1 MADLPLPPTS
11 LEVAFLEVAS
21 LEVASLEVHGFT
33 QSRLTTLSSHLSS
46 PSAARRIAALGTLAS
61 GASNHLWY
69 HDNISTATFLAL
81 PQLVAVAG
89 EDGEA
94 AELAY
99 EFLVL
104 CGLAALPAGLLP
116 LLVESIRDS
125 PDNTR
130 AYEVLLL
137 PEVVPEDPE
146 LLSILVGAL
155 PEMRFD
161 KTQGHFSLHS
171 RGESSFDCKLL
182 CVLIARDPRAAYGSG
197 DLPASLAAAVEEA
210 RGSERRRPH
219 VLSIMTAVVRDAQ
232 NLADLLAS
240 PPILG
245 FVTSLFRT
253 PELNSSNAYW
263 RYYYNWGEHPM
274 RAAFNALLVPVEA
287 QQVGSRTNLADLAAP
302 GGYLR
307 QERVVK
313 GWLRRDPDSIIL
325 GRGVSALDAAESAG
339 ASDGVQELLGDMLDC
354 YAQRQSLTHRVGY
367 SPAEAAEATHRRAT
381 VLCCFEHMVPDE
393 GKAKRRRVRSIR
405 GGVLSPILSIV
416 SYNTCTDIW
425 SHILEY
431 AF

>member
-1 MADLPLPPTS
+1 M
-11 LEVAFLEVAS
+11 
-21 LEVASLEVHGFT
+21 G
-33 QSRLTTLSSHLSS
+33 
-46 PSAARRIAALGTLAS
+46 
-61 GASNHLWY
+61 
-69 HDNISTATFLAL
+69 
-81 PQLVAVAG
+81 
-89 EDGEA
+89 
-94 AELAY
+94 
-99 EFLVL
+99 
-104 CGLAALPAGLLP
+104 
-116 LLVESIRDS
+116 
-125 PDNTR
+125 
-130 AYEVLLL
+130 
-137 PEVVPEDPE
+137 
-146 LLSILVGAL
+146 
-155 PEMRFD
+155 FD
-161 KTQGHFSLHS
+161 KTQGHFSFPS

-197 DLPASLAAAVEEA
+197 DLPASLAAAIEEA

-263 RYYYNWGEHPM
+263 SYRRGGGDRGEIGGFFAAAAKTAAAARATHPGLRGALADVPGLVEFLAFWTCPADAGRRYYHNWGEHPM
-274 RAAFNALLVPVEA
+274 RAAFNALLVPAEA

-302 GGYLR
+302 GGCLR
-307 QERVVK
+307 QERVIK

-367 SPAEAAEATHRRAT
+367 SPAEAAEASHRRAT

-416 SYNTCTDIW
+416 SYNTCTEP
-425 SHILEY
+425 HPRVRLLRRGRGGGAVVVREVKAY
-431 AF
+431 TRVCTQNPLCLAGRRAC